1 MTTHKRILPHNPQKE
16 RNLIYSELPKHSRE
30 AAPHYDA
37 GSQRA
42 ALAGSQ
48 HGRLMIRFSIATMD
62 SATEPGGL
70 HQMLTALQGDDFQQI
85 LSQTVNQGQ
94 PGAAPASQRTIDAL
108 ERVQPDSTTP
118 DQCPVCFDDIT
129 GQAVCALLA

>member
-1 MTTHKRILPHNPQKE
+1 
-16 RNLIYSELPKHSRE
+16 
-30 AAPHYDA
+30 
-37 GSQRA
+37 
-42 ALAGSQ
+42 
-48 HGRLMIRFSIATMD
+48 MIRFSIATMD